1 MAVLEDSC
9 SGFFFFLSTKY
20 IFTQVDEYPYERD
33 KCQQII
39 LIINLIL
46 TIFLLIC
53 SLWSTLIVAT
63 RRLTIFGGC
72 EKKATF
78 PKKNIVCSTYH
89 RTPDFALY
97 QDQNTKEIWLAIQ
110 SAPYKLNK
118 LNTTVNEKLLDF
130 RQQILQL
137 D

>member
-20 IFTQVDEYPYERD
+20 IFTQVDKYPYERD

-63 RRLTIFGGC
+63 RRFTIFGDC

-78 PKKNIVCSTYH
+78 PKKKI
-89 RTPDFALY
+89 LY
-97 QDQNTKEIWLAIQ
+97 VPLIIEH
-110 SAPYKLNK
+110 
-118 LNTTVNEKLLDF
+118 
-130 RQQILQL
+130 QILLFTRTKIQKKSGSQYKVHPTN
-137 D
+137 